1 MRFPRLVVTVTL
13 MTATLLTPTV
23 ASADDDVAR
32 LYAHAAKNDWGPV
45 EWAEFERWVA
55 YVRFLEIA
63 GAAER
68 GEHWAVESLIWIVFP
83 DDFEWAK
90 ATAWRESRYQ
100 PWARNQSGASGLMQL
115 MLPLHA
121 SRFTAVGKSPAEWA
135 DPVAN
140 LLAARAL
147 YDGAGRAP
155 WRF

>member
-1 MRFPRLVVTVTL
+1 MFRSFLVAVTL
-13 MTATLLTPTV
+13 MTAVLTPTT
-23 ASADDDVAR
+23 AHADDKVAA
-32 LYAHAAKNDWGPV
+32 LYAHAAENGWGPR
-45 EWAEFERWVA
+45 EWAEFDRWVA

-68 GEHWAVESLIWIVFP
+68 GEHWAVEALIWIVFP

-100 PWARNQSGASGLMQL
+100 PWARNPSGASGLMQL